1 MTDIDI
7 DLEAMRSKIAQVEVE
22 LAQLKQ
28 TEANEARLAHLEG
41 RLFQLETQK
50 TMLMAKKYGATP
62 PAAGSGGLPEA
73 VAT

>member
-28 TEANEARLAHLEG
+28 TEANEARLAHL
-41 RLFQLETQK
+41 
-50 TMLMAKKYGATP
+50 
-62 PAAGSGGLPEA
+62 
-73 VAT
+73 